1 MGEGENWGWQPSGS
15 PTTNLERSDVHWSHF
30 DSSVNAVSFGFVA
43 TAVLISMFL
52 VMAIFERF
60 LRPSPPELPL
70 PTRRD
75 IESQLGFHPKLGY
88 PSPKVKFSPFFF
100 TISVNCLIKLLN
112 EVSNFSFL
120 TMCRIQ
126 VQFWPIRVRVAG
138 EPLNSITPVVWY
150 PSAENLRI
158 EECGLLNLCTP
169 LCEMIWFWKILLLFG
184 VKVCFFN
191 LVSTL

>member
-88 PSPKVKFSPFFF
+88 PSPKMTVYSQEHPVLMPGDNIPTFIAHPVPLPCPPDR
-100 TISVNCLIKLLN
+100 IHWPPCKLKLPPKAP
-112 EVSNFSFL
+112 
-120 TMCRIQ
+120 Q
-126 VQFWPIRVRVAG
+126 
-138 EPLNSITPVVWY
+138 
-150 PSAENLRI
+150 SASR
-158 EECGLLNLCTP
+158 
-169 LCEMIWFWKILLLFG
+169 
-184 VKVCFFN
+184 
-191 LVSTL
+191 STLQSVVREPI